1 MEKMK
6 LLSVVVLLVIL
17 TLPQGGFAEERYYQY
32 GDYEICYEYHPARP
46 ELKDKTPLVLIHG
59 FMGSKANFYPL
70 IQELNGEFPIFALD
84 LLGFGESSKPKDF
97 VYSRNNLADSVASF
111 IETWIQRPVNLL
123 GHSMGGEISLFLA
136 RDNPQLIENLILVDS
151 AAYSSTNDIPGWVLY
166 LKPVSAPII
175 DIFLLNRPTMK
186 YFLRRGFLS
195 GEIPEARLK
204 SYVDSALMTKARVVL
219 DLARDNEGGIRE
231 EEIREI
237 KTPALIIWGEDDEA
251 VPLAIGR
258 RLDGDL
264 PESRL
269 FVVPESAHLPFE
281 EKPEVVSREILKFL
295 D

>member
-1 MEKMK
+1 VEKMK
-6 LLSVVVLLVIL
+6 LLSVVVLLVIS
-17 TLPQGGFAEERYYQY
+17 TLPQGGFAEERYYRY

-46 ELKDKTPLVLIHG
+46 ELRDKTPLVLVHG
-59 FMGSKANFYPL
+59 FMGSKANFYSL

-84 LLGFGESSKPKDF
+84 LLGFGGSSKPRDF

-111 IETWIQRPVNLL
+111 IATWIQRPVNLL

-151 AAYSSTNDIPGWVLY
+151 VAYSSTNDIPGWVLY

-195 GEIPEARLK
+195 GEIPKARLK

-219 DLARDNEGGIRE
+219 DLARDNEGGIGE
-231 EEIREI
+231 EEIRAI

-251 VPLAIGR
+251 VPLEIGQ

-269 FVVPESAHLPFE
+269 VVVPGSAHLPFE
-281 EKPEVVSREILKFL
+281 EKPEIVSREILKFL